1 MGRELIW
8 QLMTLQLDF
17 NEMIRQGKLLIIQH
31 AIFVDVSQFPD
42 LAQHGVGQLGP
53 YHLLLGVGAS
63 YFAVDGRERVEDLV
77 VHGLVPGHHP
87 LGVVDALA
95 GALAVAVAEGA
106 VQGALE
112 GSSLHHLGWPL
123 GLLLAHQH
131 HQLRDVVG
139 QHVLHRLQQLALQGL
154 ELAEILGLQLI
165 LKNGTARQEVSDTEE

>member
-31 AIFVDVSQFPD
+31 AIFVDVSQFPY
-42 LAQHGVGQLGP
+42 LAQHGVGQLRP
-53 YHLLLGVGAS
+53 YHLLLGIGTS
-63 YFAVDGRERVEDLV
+63 YFTIDRRERVEDLV

-87 LGVVDALA
+87 LGVIDPFS
-95 GALAVAVAEGA
+95 GAFSISVAEGT

-123 GLLLAHQH
+123 GLLLADEH
-131 HQLRDVVG
+131 HELGDVIG
-139 QHVLHRLQQLALQGL
+139 QHVFHGLQQLALQRL
-154 ELAEILGLQLI
+154 ELAKILGLQLI
-165 LKNGTARQEVSDTEE
+165 LKMGQHSKR